1 MTAGAPR
8 GAVIAA
14 SRHAI
19 LTGGSSGIGLATAR
33 LLARRGMH
41 LSILARDPARLGEAL
56 SEIERERRDPG
67 QGFAAFPV
75 DVAERAALE
84 DALACASCALGP
96 PSLLVAA
103 AGFARPGYFLDLPP
117 EEFAR
122 SLAVNHLGAVYAARA
137 VLPAMREAGG
147 GHIVLL
153 SSGAGLVGIFG
164 YSAYSPAKFAL
175 RGFAETLRAEAKP
188 WGIRVSIVYPPDTE
202 TPGYREEERLKPPET
217 RRIGEAGRRLS
228 ADSVARAILRG
239 VERNR
244 FAIAPG
250 WRMALLYRATNPLA
264 GVIRRRL
271 DQLARGASGK
281 P

>member
-1 MTAGAPR
+1 LTAGAPC

-14 SRHAI
+14 PRHAI
-19 LTGGSSGIGLATAR
+19 LTGGSSGIGLATAK
-33 LLARRGMH
+33 LLARRGLH
-41 LSILARDPARLGEAL
+41 LSILARDPARLGAAL
-56 SEIERERRDPG
+56 GEIERERSDPR

-84 DALACASCALGP
+84 DALTRASSAFGP

-103 AGFARPGYFLDLPP
+103 AGFARPGYFLDIPA

-122 SLAVNHLGAVYAARA
+122 GLAVNHLGAVYAARA

-175 RGFAETLRAEAKP
+175 RGFAEALRAEAKP
-188 WGIRVSIVYPPDTE
+188 WGIGVSIVYPPDTE
-202 TPGYREEERLKPPET
+202 TPGFREEERMKPPET
-217 RRIGEAGRRLS
+217 RRIGETAGRLS
-228 ADSVARAILRG
+228 ADRVARAILRG

-250 WRMALLYRATNPLA
+250 WQMALLYRATNPFA

-271 DQLARGASGK
+271 DQLARRASAK

>member
-1 MTAGAPR
+1 LTAGAQR

-14 SRHAI
+14 LRHAI
-19 LTGGSSGIGLATAR
+19 LTGGSSGIGLATAK
-33 LLARRGMH
+33 LLARRGLH
-41 LSILARDPARLGEAL
+41 LSILARDPARLGAAL
-56 SEIERERRDPG
+56 REIERERCDPG

-84 DALACASCALGP
+84 DALAQASSAFGP

-103 AGFARPGYFLDLPP
+103 AGFARPGYFLDIPP

-122 SLAVNHLGAVYAARA
+122 ALAVNHLGAVYAARA
-137 VLPAMREAGG
+137 VLPAMREEGG
-147 GHIVLL
+147 GHIVLI

-175 RGFAETLRAEAKP
+175 RGFAEALRAEAKP
-188 WGIRVSIVYPPDTE
+188 CGIGVSIVYPPDTE
-202 TPGYREEERLKPPET
+202 TPGFREEERMKPPET
-217 RRIGEAGRRLS
+217 RRIGETARRLS
-228 ADSVARAILRG
+228 ADRVARAILRG
-239 VERNR
+239 VENNR

-250 WRMALLYRATNPLA
+250 WQMALLYRATNPFA

-271 DQLARGASGK
+271 DDLARRASAK